1 MTAMFTRIPDRI
13 VYCFAPSYH
22 APERPQ
28 QIRMVF
34 AGASGFVPTS
44 LGARNLAQAEA
55 LCDRLNAPL
64 GISNEQ
70 RMRMLAH
77 ALASASADPGRVLH

>member
-1 MTAMFTRIPDRI
+1 MKAMFTRIPERI

-28 QIRMVF
+28 EIRMVF
-34 AGASGFVPTS
+34 AGESGFVPTS

-64 GISNEQ
+64 GISHEQ
-70 RMRMLAH
+70 RRRMLARS
-77 ALASASADPGRVLH
+77 LATVSGDAGRVLH